1 MSHGFSPFARCKTI
15 TQELLDNGLN
25 QEFSH
30 PVDPEM
36 DGLKDYLA
44 RVPNPMDLRTI
55 AAKLNEEA
63 YATPLE
69 WYNDVCLVFENARA
83 YHNPAT
89 LWHQIATYNLAEFKK
104 TAFGFGC
111 HDAQEWYAKVS
122 EAMLRLQQAIA
133 ASPVPQ
139 GIDPMI
145 LSIIRRAESQP
156 PLASQSI
163 ADVVDRINQQ
173 IEDETVKYDVLCLL
187 KETEPGLKVDG
198 DRLTI
203 NADTLT
209 DLSLNA
215 LSLYVKAHT

>member
-1 MSHGFSPFARCKTI
+1 MAHSISPFTRCKTI

-36 DGLKDYLA
+36 DGLKDYRA

-55 AAKLNEEA
+55 SAKLNEET
-63 YATPLE
+63 YTTPLE

-83 YHNPAT
+83 YHHPST
-89 LWHQIATYNLAEFKK
+89 LWHQIATYNLEEFKK
-104 TAFGFGC
+104 TAYGFGC
-111 HDAQEWYAKVS
+111 RDAQEWYTKVN
-122 EAMLRLQQAIA
+122 EAMLNLQVAIS

-145 LSIIRRAESQP
+145 LSIIKRAESQP

-163 ADVVDRINQQ
+163 ADVVERINQQ
-173 IEDETVKYDVLCLL
+173 IEDENVRYDVLSLL
-187 KETEPGLKVDG
+187 KETEPGLKIEG
-198 DRLTI
+198 DKVTI